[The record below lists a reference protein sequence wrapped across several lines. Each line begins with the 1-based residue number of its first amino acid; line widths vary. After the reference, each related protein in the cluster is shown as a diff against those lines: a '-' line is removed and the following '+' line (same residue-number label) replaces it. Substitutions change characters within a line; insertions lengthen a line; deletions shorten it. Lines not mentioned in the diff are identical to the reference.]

1 MIPIVLDETDDEN
14 GTGDETDK
22 CDDECTLSA
31 DGPDDNN
38 IDGDDDDD
46 DDKTGNDTLSVVVL
60 KIVLD
65 VLLEFIWDLGVGRVG
80 FGNTSRWGVLSNGAR
95 FVFV

>member
-46 DDKTGNDTLSVVVL
+46 KTGNDTLSVVVL
-60 KIVLD
+60 KIVLY
-65 VLLEFIWDLGVGRVG
+65 VLLGFIWDLGVGRVG

>member
-14 GTGDETDK
+14 STGDETDK

-38 IDGDDDDD
+38 IDGDDDD
-46 DDKTGNDTLSVVVL
+46 KTGNDTLSVVVL

-65 VLLEFIWDLGVGRVG
+65 VLLGFIWDLGVGRVG

>member
-14 GTGDETDK
+14 STGDETDK

-46 DDKTGNDTLSVVVL
+46 KTGNDTLSVVVL

-65 VLLEFIWDLGVGRVG
+65 VLLGFIWDLGVGRVG

>member
-38 IDGDDDDD
+38 IDDDDD

-65 VLLEFIWDLGVGRVG
+65 VLLGFI
-80 FGNTSRWGVLSNGAR
+80 
-95 FVFV
+95 

>member
-65 VLLEFIWDLGVGRVG
+65 VLLGFI
-80 FGNTSRWGVLSNGAR
+80 
-95 FVFV
+95 

>member
-38 IDGDDDDD
+38 IDGDDDN
-46 DDKTGNDTLSVVVL
+46 DKTGNDTLSVVVL

-65 VLLEFIWDLGVGRVG
+65 VLLGFIWDLGVGRVG